1 MIFSSKKLSLCV
13 IFLTILSNL
22 CKMFLVRMKIKT
34 PNEIG
39 ALIRQQ
45 RKSAKLT
52 IADLAA
58 MVPCSPRLL
67 GEAERGTRNVSL
79 STVLTVCGLLG
90 IDLEAST
97 REGKGW

>member
-1 MIFSSKKLSLCV
+1 MRISTSK
-13 IFLTILSNL
+13 
-22 CKMFLVRMKIKT
+22 
-34 PNEIG
+34 EIG
-39 ALIRQQ
+39 ALIRRQ

-52 IADLAA
+52 IGDLAG

-90 IDLEAST
+90 IDLEATT